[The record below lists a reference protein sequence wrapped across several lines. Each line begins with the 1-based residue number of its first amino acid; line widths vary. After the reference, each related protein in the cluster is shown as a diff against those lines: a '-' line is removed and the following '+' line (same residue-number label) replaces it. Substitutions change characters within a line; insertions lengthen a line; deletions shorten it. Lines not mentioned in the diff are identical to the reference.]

1 MKAIILSAGKG
12 ERLMPLT
19 QDRPKICVE
28 LGDGTTLLSR
38 QTGVLFHNPG
48 IGEIIVGAGHC
59 IEKVEEFADEV
70 RDQGDITVIF
80 NPFYAMS
87 GPLVTLWVV
96 LNQIKDSGFI
106 FMNGDTFY
114 SDTVYSMIN
123 DLFAEH
129 KEGVFLLCSYAEE
142 AEEDDVKVKFNSDK
156 MIIEASKKIENY
168 DALSAGLVI
177 VAGETS
183 SRLFRKVLA
192 KVARRDDFLHHNKT
206 WHSFIKDL
214 ADDGVDIKPI
224 MVKKSEWSE
233 VDIHNDLHKLQRLL

>member
-12 ERLMPLT
+12 KTYAAHTGQTENLCGTWRRYNT
-19 QDRPKICVE
+19 SFKTDRRIVSQ
-28 LGDGTTLLSR
+28 SR
-38 QTGVLFHNPG
+38 HRR
-48 IGEIIVGAGHC
+48 IIVGAGHC

-70 RDQGDITVIF
+70 RNQGDITVIY

-114 SDTVYSMIN
+114 SDTVYSIIN
-123 DLFAEH
+123 NLFAEH
-129 KEGVFLLCSYAEE
+129 KEGIFFLCSYAEE
-142 AEEDDVKVKFNSDK
+142 AEEDDVKVKFNDKK
-156 MIIEASKKIENY
+156 MIIEASKKVENY

-183 SRLFRKVLA
+183 SALFRKVLS
-192 KVARRDDFLHHNKT
+192 KVARRTIFCIT
-206 WHSFIKDL
+206 T
-214 ADDGVDIKPI
+214 KPGI
-224 MVKKSEWSE
+224 V
-233 VDIHNDLHKLQRLL
+233 LLKILRTME